1 MKLYRRGAAIA
12 ILLIFL
18 LSNTASA
25 YYIPAEY
32 QNEVKTIKTDV
43 QVYQFAVQHQDQR
56 WAQDILRQ
64 LAQNYTNGG
73 YISQLHIEMRK
84 YLKTGG

>member
-1 MKLYRRGAAIA
+1 MKLYGRGATIA

-18 LSNTASA
+18 LSNVASA

-32 QNEVKTIKTDV
+32 QGEAKAIKTDI

-56 WAQDILRQ
+56 WAFDILRQ

-73 YISQLHIEMRK
+73 YIAQLHIEMKK
-84 YLKTGG
+84 YLKVGG